1 VLIAAGTDF
10 GGGSLR
16 ANQLAWEVQ
25 ALVAA
30 GLDPYDA
37 LAAATVNGGR
47 LLGEPQAGVLAQ
59 SGPADFLVIHGD
71 PLSEPG
77 ALWRVWRTSW

>member
-30 GLDPYDA
+30 GVESYDA
-37 LAAATVNGGR
+37 LAAVTVNGGR
-47 LLGEPQAGVLAQ
+47 LLGEPGAGVLAEG
-59 SGPADFLVIHGD
+59 GPADFLLVHGD

-77 ALWRVWRTSW
+77 SLWRVWRTSW